1 MSPNASLSRG
11 GLVRSAAS
19 GEVEDEHHQCDDQQD
34 VNKTASDVKCE
45 SAAPEQHEEN
55 CEDQY
60 HAHASHPA
68 VKMAV
73 RG

>member
-1 MSPNASLSRG
+1 M
-11 GLVRSAAS
+11 
-19 GEVEDEHHQCDDQQD
+19 EDEHHQRDDQQD

-60 HAHASHPA
+60 HAHASHPG
-68 VKMAV
+68 VQMAV